1 MTVIPCET
9 LTPQCSLCRHF
20 IRHSVDGP
28 GELSI
33 PQPYWLI
40 LETKKSCWGLWL
52 IWGIRLDAKPI
63 IHGVSESLLTSQVF
77 FRSLHRYVAE
87 QKLNLLQLAP

>member
-1 MTVIPCET
+1 MTVISYET
-9 LTPQCSLCRHF
+9 PTPQCSLCRHF
-20 IRHSVDGP
+20 IRHSVDRP

-40 LETKKSCWGLWL
+40 PETKKSCCGLWFN
-52 IWGIRLDAKPI
+52 WGVRLDAKPI

-77 FRSLHRYVAE
+77 FGRLHRYVAE